1 MESEE
6 QKQQLIDIE
15 IEKRT
20 EFYELHKTK
29 GDEMLVEITQGIK
42 ALNEKQLKDVLGII
56 GSYSNDLLIN
66 FCSKSHVELKMK
78 QLPIEITYRIWRY
91 LNEQC

>member
-1 MESEE
+1 M
-6 QKQQLIDIE
+6 
-15 IEKRT
+15 
-20 EFYELHKTK
+20 LHKTK

-66 FCSKSHVELKMK
+66 FCSKSLYVNWWHYSFTSNSS
-78 QLPIEITYRIWRY
+78 IITFGSS
-91 LNEQC
+91 L